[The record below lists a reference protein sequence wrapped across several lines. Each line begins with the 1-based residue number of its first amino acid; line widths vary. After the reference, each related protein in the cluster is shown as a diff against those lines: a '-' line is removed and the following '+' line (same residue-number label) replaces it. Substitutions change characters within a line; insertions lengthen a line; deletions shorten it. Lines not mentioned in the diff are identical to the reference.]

1 MKLTKTW
8 LTALLMLISVWQ
20 PTIAQTGA
28 TTTMSFSYDDGTT
41 ASGLWGTGKKETYDV
56 AIRLN
61 NPGLVGTTIK
71 GVTICLPRT
80 QAVSDLKVWM
90 SKSLTLGTVDGKK
103 QNIADITTQDADT
116 AKAFKGEYIAFD
128 QPYTITADGVYV
140 GYTFTITAVGSD
152 TAAANPVLLCYNTNE
167 GGFYVHTTKKYMKW
181 IDNSDFANLS
191 MQVNLDGV
199 NANCAS
205 ISVPATAYAV
215 TGQTSTTNVAVAN
228 YGANGVQSFDLDYT
242 VNGTALTQHY
252 DLAADQQL
260 PGEFGKQVQ
269 VAVNLPALDADG
281 VYPANISVSKV
292 NGQPNANTTAPVN
305 FNIDARRFVP
315 VHRTVTEEFT
325 GTWCGNC
332 PRGFAAMKA
341 MKRLFPD
348 RFIALTYHYGD
359 SMMVM
364 TDAQFPLKVEG
375 YPYASIERG
384 TLTDPYYGSDLM
396 ATRPFHFKD
405 EWLLTADKTAPA
417 DVAVSAKLSADGRTV
432 SASAAITS
440 PRPVADADYKVEL
453 VLVGN
458 DLNGKGS
465 GWDQENYLY
474 VGTTQ
479 EYPEPEFAPFVGT
492 TDKISGLH
500 FDDVV
505 LASTRVLGTDTQL
518 PSALEAYKAYTAD
531 GTFGL
536 GAVVTSDKHNPVKFD
551 KTKLDVV
558 ALLINGA
565 TGKVVNAAIAAVDA
579 TDYLT
584 GIHNVTTARPGSQQ
598 ANIYYDLS
606 GRRVSGQAKGVLI
619 SNTGRKVVR

>member
-205 ISVPATAYAV
+205 ISVPATA
-215 TGQTSTTNVAVAN
+215 
-228 YGANGVQSFDLDYT
+228 
-242 VNGTALTQHY
+242 
-252 DLAADQQL
+252 
-260 PGEFGKQVQ
+260 
-269 VAVNLPALDADG
+269 
-281 VYPANISVSKV
+281 
-292 NGQPNANTTAPVN
+292 
-305 FNIDARRFVP
+305 
-315 VHRTVTEEFT
+315 
-325 GTWCGNC
+325 
-332 PRGFAAMKA
+332 
-341 MKRLFPD
+341 
-348 RFIALTYHYGD
+348 
-359 SMMVM
+359 
-364 TDAQFPLKVEG
+364 
-375 YPYASIERG
+375 
-384 TLTDPYYGSDLM
+384 
-396 ATRPFHFKD
+396 
-405 EWLLTADKTAPA
+405 
-417 DVAVSAKLSADGRTV
+417 
-432 SASAAITS
+432 
-440 PRPVADADYKVEL
+440 
-453 VLVGN
+453 
-458 DLNGKGS
+458 
-465 GWDQENYLY
+465 
-474 VGTTQ
+474 
-479 EYPEPEFAPFVGT
+479 
-492 TDKISGLH
+492 
-500 FDDVV
+500 
-505 LASTRVLGTDTQL
+505 
-518 PSALEAYKAYTAD
+518 
-531 GTFGL
+531 
-536 GAVVTSDKHNPVKFD
+536 
-551 KTKLDVV
+551 
-558 ALLINGA
+558 
-565 TGKVVNAAIAAVDA
+565 
-579 TDYLT
+579 
-584 GIHNVTTARPGSQQ
+584 
-598 ANIYYDLS
+598 
-606 GRRVSGQAKGVLI
+606 
-619 SNTGRKVVR
+619 